1 MPRFIPIILVLILF
15 GWIISKGNLLR
26 TGEEEGRK
34 GTQEVVSQKDKPLG
48 NVFNLRYKTIDLE
61 EDGKTITV
69 SWVIASPGNVSLY
82 PNFSE
87 KLTSR
92 DAKGEKN
99 CSSLVNAGFYTKE
112 RTPIGLFV
120 SEGRTINPFSRNRLF
135 NGVFS
140 IDDNGI
146 AQITPSSPQG
156 KITSAAQTGPVL
168 LEEDKV
174 QNLSGNLG
182 DKERRMAAGITK
194 NKEIIFATFF
204 QKDSAYLGPTLERL
218 PSMLLELEKKTGVDI
233 TDAINL
239 DGGTASAFLTE
250 DISLGELTLIGG
262 YFCIK

>member
-1 MPRFIPIILVLILF
+1 MPRFVLIVLVLIF
-15 GWIISKGNLLR
+15 FVWVGLR
-26 TGEEEGRK
+26 EGSLQSFLQTDEEKRDGF
-34 GTQEVVSQKDKPLG
+34 QEILPPKE
-48 NVFNLRYKTIDLE
+48 KTIDLE

-69 SWVIASPGNVSLY
+69 SWVIASPENVSLY

-92 DAKGEKN
+92 DAKEKRG
-99 CSSLVNAGFYTKE
+99 CSSLANAGFYTKE

-120 SEGRTINPFSRNRLF
+120 FEGRTINPFSKNRLF

-140 IDDNGI
+140 INNDGV
-146 AQITPSSPQG
+146 AQITPFRPQG
-156 KITSAAQTGPVL
+156 KITSAVQTGPVL
-168 LEEDKV
+168 LKEDKV
-174 QNLSGNLG
+174 QNLSGSLG
-182 DKERRMAAGITK
+182 DKERRVAAGITK

-204 QKDSAYLGPTLERL
+204 QKDSAYLGPTLKRL
-218 PSMLLELEKKTGVDI
+218 PGMILELEKKTGLDV

-239 DGGTASAFLTE
+239 DGGTASAFLTP